1 MNKENNNTIA
11 LIVFFRK
18 FISVFFSI
26 FLNIYVLSIVNDVGL
41 VIKYNLVGIIFE
53 FIFNFLIL
61 RFINNKNA
69 KIIYNSSFL
78 ELIICIILLLTLK
91 ENIYK
96 YIYLFR
102 ILYALEK
109 VSYAAPYEMIIM
121 DSNNK
126 KTMSNFLANV
136 NILSSL
142 ATILTPVFSGFI
154 IDTFSYNMLF
164 VILGIEAL
172 IIIIISTRLKDF
184 YISDRKLYLKGF
196 YHKIKKYPHIKD
208 IYKCMFFRRISSQ
221 GVITD
226 LLPVILFLRLNSEL
240 SVGAYNTL
248 FSVLSIFALS
258 LLKIVNK
265 QNKSKKFY
273 MPISILIFI
282 ASVILVYY
290 PSFITLM
297 LYYIFMNTLGTI
309 IESESCSIVY
319 ASIDIKEL
327 KEYNREHDIFFNI
340 YMLIGQVISYS
351 AAYILYTYFYNV
363 NILSIIV
370 SISMF
375 FLIAATYYL
384 QKTENYLETNMIRSR
399 KGDVKI

>member
-18 FISVFFSI
+18 FISVFFSL

-69 KIIYNSSFL
+69 KIIYNSSFI
-78 ELIICIILLLTLK
+78 ELIVCIILLLTLK

-121 DSNNK
+121 GSNNK

-136 NILSSL
+136 NIASSI

-154 IDTFSYNMLF
+154 IESFSYNMLF
-164 VILGIEAL
+164 VILGLEAL

-184 YISDRKLYLKGF
+184 YIADKKLDLKGF
-196 YHKIKKYPHIKD
+196 YHKKL
-208 IYKCMFFRRISSQ
+208 C
-221 GVITD
+221 
-226 LLPVILFLRLNSEL
+226 
-240 SVGAYNTL
+240 
-248 FSVLSIFALS
+248 
-258 LLKIVNK
+258 
-265 QNKSKKFY
+265 
-273 MPISILIFI
+273 
-282 ASVILVYY
+282 
-290 PSFITLM
+290 
-297 LYYIFMNTLGTI
+297 
-309 IESESCSIVY
+309 
-319 ASIDIKEL
+319 
-327 KEYNREHDIFFNI
+327 
-340 YMLIGQVISYS
+340 
-351 AAYILYTYFYNV
+351 
-363 NILSIIV
+363 
-370 SISMF
+370 
-375 FLIAATYYL
+375 
-384 QKTENYLETNMIRSR
+384 
-399 KGDVKI
+399 

>member
-1 MNKENNNTIA
+1 M
-11 LIVFFRK
+11 
-18 FISVFFSI
+18 
-26 FLNIYVLSIVNDVGL
+26 NIYVLSIVNDVGL

-69 KIIYNSSFL
+69 KIIYNSSFI

-91 ENIYK
+91 ESIYK

-121 DSNNK
+121 GSNNK

-154 IDTFSYNMLF
+154 IESFSYNMLF

-184 YISDRKLYLKGF
+184 YIADKKLDLKGF

-248 FSVLSIFALS
+248 FAILSIFALS

-265 QNKSKKFY
+265 KNKSKKFY
-273 MPISILIFI
+273 VPISILIFI

-297 LYYIFMNTLGTI
+297 LYYIFMNTLGTV

-319 ASIDIKEL
+319 ASIDNKEL

-351 AAYILYTYFYNV
+351 VAYVLYTYFYNV

-375 FLIAATYYL
+375 FLIVSAYYL
-384 QKTENYLETNMIRSR
+384 QKTEKYLESA
-399 KGDVKI
+399 K

>member
-18 FISVFFSI
+18 FISVFFSL

-69 KIIYNSSFL
+69 KIIYNSSFI

-91 ENIYK
+91 ESIYK

-121 DSNNK
+121 GSNNK

-142 ATILTPVFSGFI
+142 ATILTPIFSGFI
-154 IDTFSYNMLF
+154 IESFSYNMLF
-164 VILGIEAL
+164 VILGLEAL
-172 IIIIISTRLKDF
+172 IIIIISTKLKDF
-184 YISDRKLYLKGF
+184 YIADRKLDLKGF

-208 IYKCMFFRRISSQ
+208 IYNCMFFRRISSQ

-248 FSVLSIFALS
+248 FAILSIFALS

-265 QNKSKKFY
+265 KNKSKKFY
-273 MPISILIFI
+273 VPISILIFI

-290 PSFITLM
+290 PSFTTLM
-297 LYYIFMNTLGTI
+297 LYYIFMNTLGTV

-319 ASIDIKEL
+319 ASIDNKEL

-351 AAYILYTYFYNV
+351 VAYVLYTYFYNV

-375 FLIAATYYL
+375 FLIVSAYYL
-384 QKTENYLETNMIRSR
+384 QKTEKYLER
-399 KGDVKI
+399 VK

>member
-1 MNKENNNTIA
+1 M
-11 LIVFFRK
+11 
-18 FISVFFSI
+18 
-26 FLNIYVLSIVNDVGL
+26 G
-41 VIKYNLVGIIFE
+41 
-53 FIFNFLIL
+53 
-61 RFINNKNA
+61 
-69 KIIYNSSFL
+69 
-78 ELIICIILLLTLK
+78 
-91 ENIYK
+91 
-96 YIYLFR
+96 
-102 ILYALEK
+102 
-109 VSYAAPYEMIIM
+109 
-121 DSNNK
+121 SNNK

-136 NILSSL
+136 NIASSI

-154 IDTFSYNMLF
+154 IESFSYNMLF
-164 VILGIEAL
+164 VILGLEAL

-184 YISDRKLYLKGF
+184 YIANRKLDLKAF

-208 IYKCMFFRRISSQ
+208 IYNCMFFRRISTQ

-248 FSVLSIFALS
+248 FAILSIFALS

-273 MPISILIFI
+273 VPISILIFI

-297 LYYIFMNTLGTI
+297 LYYIFMNTLGTV

-319 ASIDIKEL
+319 ASIDNKEL
-327 KEYNREHDIFFNI
+327 KEYNREHDIFFNV

-351 AAYILYTYFYNV
+351 VAYILYTYFYNV

-375 FLIAATYYL
+375 FLIVSSYYL
-384 QKTENYLETNMIRSR
+384 QKTEKYLERA
-399 KGDVKI
+399 K

>member
-1 MNKENNNTIA
+1 
-11 LIVFFRK
+11 
-18 FISVFFSI
+18 
-26 FLNIYVLSIVNDVGL
+26 
-41 VIKYNLVGIIFE
+41 
-53 FIFNFLIL
+53 
-61 RFINNKNA
+61 
-69 KIIYNSSFL
+69 
-78 ELIICIILLLTLK
+78 
-91 ENIYK
+91 
-96 YIYLFR
+96 
-102 ILYALEK
+102 
-109 VSYAAPYEMIIM
+109 
-121 DSNNK
+121 
-126 KTMSNFLANV
+126 
-136 NILSSL
+136 
-142 ATILTPVFSGFI
+142 
-154 IDTFSYNMLF
+154 MLF
-164 VILGIEAL
+164 VILGLEAL

-184 YISDRKLYLKGF
+184 YIANRKLDLKGF

-208 IYKCMFFRRISSQ
+208 IYNCMFFRRISTQ

-248 FSVLSIFALS
+248 FAILSIFALS

-273 MPISILIFI
+273 VPISILIFI

-297 LYYIFMNTLGTI
+297 LYYIFMNTLGTV

-319 ASIDIKEL
+319 ASIDNKEL

-351 AAYILYTYFYNV
+351 VAYILYTYFYNV

-375 FLIAATYYL
+375 FLIVSSYYL
-384 QKTENYLETNMIRSR
+384 QKTEKYLERA
-399 KGDVKI
+399 K